1 MTIELTF
8 YTTDGCHLCEEAKSL
23 LQQLLA
29 QKPEQYQIE
38 IIDIASSDE
47 LIEQYGTRIPVVKK
61 RLGNADLGWPF
72 DYVSLLAY
80 AESNNAN

>member
-8 YTTDGCHLCEEAKSL
+8 YTTEGCHLCEEAKRL

-29 QKPEQYQIE
+29 QNPERYQIE
-38 IIDIASSDE
+38 IIDIAGSDA

-61 RLGNADLGWPF
+61 SIGKDDLGWPF
-72 DYVSLLAY
+72 EYASLLVY
-80 AESNNAN
+80 VGSN